1 MFLSTWDCYAVVE
14 AWCKKNEELF
24 FLLFVLLDLLHTAS
38 HPLFDLGLNV

>member
-1 MFLSTWDCYAVVE
+1 MLLLKPDV
-14 AWCKKNEELF
+14 KKWRII